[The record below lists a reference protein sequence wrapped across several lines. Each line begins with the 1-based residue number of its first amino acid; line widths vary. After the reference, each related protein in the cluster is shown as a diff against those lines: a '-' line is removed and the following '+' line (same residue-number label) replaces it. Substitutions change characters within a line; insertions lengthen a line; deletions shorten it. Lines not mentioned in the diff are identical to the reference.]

1 VANNTKCDEILG
13 MDNAICFTDYRLTL
27 NTTRRSGPIG
37 PAVWGVGL
45 RPLACCWEVTC
56 LVNVVCC
63 QVQVFVT
70 ARALVQRILP
80 SVCTIDCDQALQ

>member
-37 PAVWGVGL
+37 PAV
-45 RPLACCWEVTC
+45 
-56 LVNVVCC
+56 
-63 QVQVFVT
+63 
-70 ARALVQRILP
+70 
-80 SVCTIDCDQALQ
+80 